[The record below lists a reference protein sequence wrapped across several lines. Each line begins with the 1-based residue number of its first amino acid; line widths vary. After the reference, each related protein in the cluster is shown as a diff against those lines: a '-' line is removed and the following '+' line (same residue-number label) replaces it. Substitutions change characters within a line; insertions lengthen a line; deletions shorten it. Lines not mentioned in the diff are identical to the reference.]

1 MSERLIEAYRAE
13 LGRHAHAF
21 SSWEAVV
28 YAGGP
33 SLLVIDGVGAGKMA
47 MLAQRVAALILNG
60 ADPKRIM
67 LATFSRQAAAEVNR
81 RIERIVARR
90 LPPEAAA
97 AAIPSWS
104 GAFHAIGA
112 WLLREYAAR
121 IEDLAA
127 RVSLV
132 KLRRPRRLSFR
143 QAEKQA
149 GRPVA
154 SVTDHPDGSRTYAFE
169 RADALGDNI
178 DTPEQL
184 RRLI

>member
-1 MSERLIEAYRAE
+1 M
-13 LGRHAHAF
+13 
-21 SSWEAVV
+21 
-28 YAGGP
+28 
-33 SLLVIDGVGAGKMA
+33 
-47 MLAQRVAALILNG
+47 
-60 ADPKRIM
+60 
-67 LATFSRQAAAEVNR
+67 
-81 RIERIVARR
+81 ARR

-121 IEDLAA
+121 IEDSAA

-154 SVTDHPDGSRTYAFE
+154 SITDHPDGSRTFAFGQST
-169 RADALGDNI
+169 ASDAEVNEWDRDLG
-178 DTPEQL
+178 THPPSPRQ
-184 RRLI
+184 